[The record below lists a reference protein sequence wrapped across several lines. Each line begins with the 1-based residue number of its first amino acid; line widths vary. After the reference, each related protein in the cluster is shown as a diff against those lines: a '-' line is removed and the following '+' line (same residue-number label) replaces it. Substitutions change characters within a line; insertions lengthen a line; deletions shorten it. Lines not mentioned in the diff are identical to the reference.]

1 MALFGSCP
9 CADWDDHLGFLTRRR
24 DPDENFLRGPVKP
37 KHSSWDI
44 EGSGGGSVVRRNLAS
59 SRRLSLSIC
68 SRTASRS
75 SFSVVPDR
83 TVMSSSMLDVD
94 FERGSRARLG
104 PNLAESSPGLPR
116 EATAESA
123 TSLDNEW
130 PRAPD

>member
-9 CADWDDHLGFLTRRR
+9 CADWDDHLGLFTRRK

-37 KHSSWDI
+37 KHSSWGMD
-44 EGSGGGSVVRRNLAS
+44 GSGGGSVVRRNLAS
-59 SRRLSLSIC
+59 ARTLSLSIC

-75 SFSVVPDR
+75 SSSVVPDR
-83 TVMSSSMLDVD
+83 KAISSSMLEAD

-116 EATAESA
+116 EAA
-123 TSLDNEW
+123 TEPVSSLNSGR
-130 PRAPD
+130 PRGPV